1 MATNKIKFGLKNVHY
16 AVITETVTSGV
27 ISISYGTVYAWPGAV
42 SMSLDAEG
50 DSSTFYADNIPY
62 FQQFANNGYSGTFE
76 SAVIPEDFAK
86 NVLGEVE
93 SGHYLLED
101 ADAVTKNFA
110 MGFQIEGDQTE
121 TLFWYYYCTASRPS
135 TEATTKEESIEPK
148 TDSISF
154 TAAPRPDNGY
164 TRIRSTSATTD
175 GEKAAWF
182 TAVVEPFA
190 ATT

>member
-1 MATNKIKFGLKNVHY
+1 MANNKIKFGLKNVHY
-16 AVITETVTSGV
+16 AVITETVTTSG
-27 ISISYGTVYAWPGAV
+27 ISISYGTPVAWPGAV

-76 SAVIPEDFAK
+76 SALIPDDFAT
-86 NVLGEVE
+86 NVLGEIAD
-93 SGHYLLED
+93 GHNLIED
-101 ADAVTKNFA
+101 SAAVSKNFA

-148 TDSISF
+148 TDSVSF

-164 TRIRSTSATTD
+164 TRIRSTAATTAQ
-175 GEKAAWF
+175 ERAAWF
-182 TAVVEPFA
+182 TAVVEPSE
-190 ATT
+190 